1 MEYVRNQYN
10 TLKVRI
16 EEPRKFIQ
24 VIAGPRQV
32 GKTTLINQVLRQI
45 GFAYAME
52 VADGVDAKDTDWIRR
67 VWDSARTAMLFRK
80 EKEYLLVIDE
90 IQKIAN
96 WSEAVKKEW
105 DEDTRKGVNL
115 KVVLLGSSRL
125 LLKKG
130 LTESL
135 AGRYELIRLGHWS
148 YQEMRDAFGFTLDE
162 YVYFGG
168 YPGPAHLIRDERRW
182 KKYVKDSLVAPAI
195 EKDVIMTSNIYKPAL
210 MKRLFELGCGYSA
223 EVLSLTK
230 LIGQLQDAGN
240 VTTLAG
246 YLEILNQCSLLAA
259 LQKYARD
266 DARKY
271 NSIPKYQVYNNALMT
286 AYKGRT
292 FEKDRIDPKVWGR
305 WVESAVGAYLLGM
318 AGELGYQLYYWR
330 EGDDEVDFIIA
341 NDGESIAIEVKSGRR
356 GMNSGLPKFVKAFH
370 PKHSFVVGTSGVPL
384 EDFLSCDLDALI
396 HWE

>member
-125 LLKKG
+125 LLKKVSP
-130 LTESL
+130 TRL
-135 AGRYELIRLGHWS
+135 AKGHFMTQVEEAEDAGATAEQLKDLLGKGRAKRGIFEGDLEQGELEIGQAAAMIDHI
-148 YQEMRDAFGFTLDE
+148 ETAAEVVEDMVDE
-162 YVYFGG
+162 Y
-168 YPGPAHLIRDERRW
+168 
-182 KKYVKDSLVAPAI
+182 
-195 EKDVIMTSNIYKPAL
+195 N
-210 MKRLFELGCGYSA
+210 RL
-223 EVLSLTK
+223 
-230 LIGQLQDAGN
+230 
-240 VTTLAG
+240 
-246 YLEILNQCSLLAA
+246 LNGL
-259 LQKYARD
+259 D
-266 DARKY
+266 
-271 NSIPKYQVYNNALMT
+271 
-286 AYKGRT
+286 RT
-292 FEKDRIDPKVWGR
+292 NF
-305 WVESAVGAYLLGM
+305 
-318 AGELGYQLYYWR
+318 
-330 EGDDEVDFIIA
+330 
-341 NDGESIAIEVKSGRR
+341 
-356 GMNSGLPKFVKAFH
+356 
-370 PKHSFVVGTSGVPL
+370 
-384 EDFLSCDLDALI
+384 
-396 HWE
+396 